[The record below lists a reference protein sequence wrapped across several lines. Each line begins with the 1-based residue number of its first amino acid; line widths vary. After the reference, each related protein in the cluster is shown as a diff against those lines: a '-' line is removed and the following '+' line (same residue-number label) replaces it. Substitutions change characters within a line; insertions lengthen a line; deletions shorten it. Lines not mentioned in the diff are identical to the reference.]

1 MPARNKLLPKKI
13 LRIVRHLQPERL
25 LARRVIF
32 HRREPL
38 ADNFSPLRRERIKSF
53 TGGRFYQQISF
64 AIRGLGG
71 WHISCR
77 FF

>member
-1 MPARNKLLPKKI
+1 MPKKDKLFPITI
-13 LRIVRHLQPERL
+13 LRIVRHVQPERL
-25 LARRVIF
+25 LARTVIF

-38 ADNFSPLRRERIKSF
+38 ADNFSPLRRDRIKSF
-53 TGGRFYQQISF
+53 TGGRFYKQFTF
-64 AIRGLGG
+64 AVRGLGR